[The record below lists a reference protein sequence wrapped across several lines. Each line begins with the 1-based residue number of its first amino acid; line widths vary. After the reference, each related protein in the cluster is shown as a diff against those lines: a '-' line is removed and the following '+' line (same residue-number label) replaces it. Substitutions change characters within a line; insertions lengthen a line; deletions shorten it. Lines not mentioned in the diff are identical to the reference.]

1 MYQKLKKLN
10 IGRAI
15 LLFFVFCL
23 IIQLIRYNI
32 YESGRYH
39 IKTKED
45 VIQHVIKDKEK
56 LNALI
61 NNKALFNNENVV
73 FIYGY
78 RKSDDYYKKYKN
90 KLLDE
95 MFYNY
100 KINTLHIHV
109 EDNENTYIEFVLA
122 RRFTIAVEHGFYY
135 TENDKPRAWQSD
147 NEDRLI
153 ASGDGYTDKME
164 KEYYTEKIMDHWY
177 YYQMDS
183 LRGVI
188 F

>member
-1 MYQKLKKLN
+1 MD
-10 IGRAI
+10 
-15 LLFFVFCL
+15 
-23 IIQLIRYNI
+23 RYR
-32 YESGRYH
+32 ESD
-39 IKTKED
+39 E
-45 VIQHVIKDKEK
+45 
-56 LNALI
+56 
-61 NNKALFNNENVV
+61 
-73 FIYGY
+73 
-78 RKSDDYYKKYKN
+78 YYKKYKN

-100 KINTLHIHV
+100 KIDTLLIHV

>member
-61 NNKALFNNENVV
+61 NNKDLFDNENAV
-73 FIYGY
+73 FIYDY
-78 RKSDDYYKKYKN
+78 RKSDDYYKKYNN

-100 KINTLHIHV
+100 KIKTLHIHV
-109 EDNENTYIEFVLA
+109 EDNENTYIEFVLM
-122 RRFTIAVEHGFYY
+122 RRFSIAVEHGFYY
-135 TENDKPRAWQSD
+135 TENDKPRAWQSA

-164 KEYYTEKIMDHWY
+164 KEYYTEKIMEHWY